1 MDTSSSLVDL
11 IVGELNGSGL
21 SDEAQLLAYAAVEG
35 DASFEQA
42 LEGNGSLPDVMLT
55 ASAVAPVG
63 AYLTSVSV
71 EGFRGVGQPSTVT
84 VTPGPGLTVVT
95 GRNGSGKSSFAE
107 AIEVT
112 LTGANRRW
120 QGRSAAWLEGWRN
133 LHHPSTSLAVGL
145 VIEGEA
151 TPTAMAKRSWDASA
165 TKVEDCTAVLQRH
178 GEPAT
183 GMEDLGWAVPLATY
197 RPFLSYNELGEVLTQ
212 EPKLLFDALSAILGL
227 ESLTDGINRVK
238 KVVSAHAAATKSV
251 RDNAKGL
258 AAELGDLTDQRAVES
273 VRLLTSR
280 TWDLD
285 RLEHLATRAKDPDPD
300 HVVLRSL
307 ARLSAPSPE
316 VASAAAAEVRVAA
329 ARLAELGPDPDAEL
343 ARLLSG
349 ALRWHAEHH
358 GDACPVCGVGILD
371 DDWADQACATLHQ
384 HDTASVARRA
394 ARDACAEAEKRVRDV
409 LTPPAMEIPHSELV
423 DTTSLLEAWEQLRA
437 EPVDAQQL
445 AERADEWVPVVAEL
459 TAQVIQE
466 AEASLDRREEQWRPF
481 AGRLMTWVQ
490 DARDVASKAE
500 LMKEAKAAQ
509 VWLVN
514 QETVIREAR
523 LAPLST
529 RAAQIWEKL
538 RQESNVTLEGLK
550 LVGAN
555 TRRKVDIDVRV
566 DGTDTSALA
575 VMSQGELNALSL
587 SVFLPRAMVP
597 DSPFRFLVID
607 DPVQAMDPSKV
618 DGLARV
624 LSEVATQRQVLVFTH
639 DDRLPEAVRRLG
651 LDATIVE
658 VSRGEGSVVTVRTVL
673 NPVQRNWLDADALL
687 KDSHVSDEVARRVVP
702 GILRVAVEAACQQI
716 VRRRRL
722 GAAGR
727 SHAEVE
733 DTLRSQTRLYSLLAL
748 ALFDDETRTGDV
760 LGTMNNK
767 FGREAADLVGI
778 LNKGAHGL
786 TTMTRESL
794 QDTARATR
802 RFLQKWQVWDA

>member
-1 MDTSSSLVDL
+1 MRPREAPPADAVPGAALPAAALPATALRAVDL
-11 IVGELNGSGL
+11 IVRYGHVTAVNGIDLTLRRGEIT
-21 SDEAQLLAYAAVEG
+21 
-35 DASFEQA
+35 A
-42 LEGNGSLPDVMLT
+42 LM
-55 ASAVAPVG
+55 
-63 AYLTSVSV
+63 
-71 EGFRGVGQPSTVT
+71 
-84 VTPGPGLTVVT
+84 

-273 VRLLTSR
+273 VRLLTPR

-316 VASAAAAEVRVAA
+316 AASAAAAEVRVAA

-409 LTPPAMEIPHSELV
+409 LM
-423 DTTSLLEAWEQLRA
+423 LLHA
-437 EPVDAQQL
+437 
-445 AERADEWVPVVAEL
+445 
-459 TAQVIQE
+459 
-466 AEASLDRREEQWRPF
+466 ASLARMTGLGQRFSLSRRKRRI
-481 AGRLMTWVQ
+481 A
-490 DARDVASKAE
+490 ARRSP
-500 LMKEAKAAQ
+500 AA
-509 VWLVN
+509 
-514 QETVIREAR
+514 AR
-523 LAPLST
+523 LSLRRC
-529 RAAQIWEKL
+529 RA
-538 RQESNVTLEGLK
+538 
-550 LVGAN
+550 
-555 TRRKVDIDVRV
+555 
-566 DGTDTSALA
+566 
-575 VMSQGELNALSL
+575 
-587 SVFLPRAMVP
+587 LPPMP
-597 DSPFRFLVID
+597 
-607 DPVQAMDPSKV
+607 
-618 DGLARV
+618 
-624 LSEVATQRQVLVFTH
+624 
-639 DDRLPEAVRRLG
+639 
-651 LDATIVE
+651 
-658 VSRGEGSVVTVRTVL
+658 
-673 NPVQRNWLDADALL
+673 
-687 KDSHVSDEVARRVVP
+687 
-702 GILRVAVEAACQQI
+702 
-716 VRRRRL
+716 
-722 GAAGR
+722 AG
-727 SHAEVE
+727 
-733 DTLRSQTRLYSLLAL
+733 
-748 ALFDDETRTGDV
+748 
-760 LGTMNNK
+760 
-767 FGREAADLVGI
+767 
-778 LNKGAHGL
+778 
-786 TTMTRESL
+786 
-794 QDTARATR
+794 
-802 RFLQKWQVWDA
+802 